1 MIIPVLL
8 ASQAGLCHRFRIKR
22 LETMN
27 ANLSTLRHTIARMEN
42 RPAAFLNPDRNLGQD
57 PVEDPRA
64 ESACGPQEGF
74 LKKNKTETNSFVS
87 LATGVETIDGLFANH
102 GLAGN
107 ALHEIHAPE
116 ARAAGAATGFL
127 TGLLVRLA
135 QTEPGQVPS
144 SRTPSTGAQ
153 ANRLGIGSCK
163 PILWVQDPASAREAG
178 RLHAPGLYAFGL
190 DPRRVITLAARS
202 MSETLWALEEGLSCQ
217 GLGAV
222 VGDVRGQSRALDLT
236 ATRRLA
242 LRAAKAQTPVLFLK
256 TSIPEDASAAR
267 SRWRVAPAASAPLG
281 QYHNGLGHPAWR
293 LELSKNRDGP
303 TGTWTLEWNPHDQS
317 FSLVATEPGL
327 AADSRPLAAAPAD
340 RPARPHPMGTVVAL
354 RHVG

>member
-1 MIIPVLL
+1 
-8 ASQAGLCHRFRIKR
+8 
-22 LETMN
+22 MN
-27 ANLSTLRHTIARMEN
+27 ADLSSLRRTIARMEN
-42 RPAAFLNPDRNLGQD
+42 RPAAFLNPDRTSPAPGD
-57 PVEDPRA
+57 APRS
-64 ESACGPQEGF
+64 ESAFGDCEGSRN
-74 LKKNKTETNSFVS
+74 KNKTETKSFPS
-87 LATGVETIDGLFANH
+87 LATGIETVDRLFANH
-102 GLAGN
+102 GLAGD

-135 QTEPGQVPS
+135 QTEPGI
-144 SRTPSTGAQ
+144 PSTQ
-153 ANRLGIGSCK
+153 APLTGGRLGIGSCK
-163 PILWVQDPASAREAG
+163 PVLWVQDPTSAREAG

-222 VGDVRGQSRALDLT
+222 IGDIRGQSRALDLT

-267 SRWRVAPAASAPLG
+267 SRWRVAPAPSTPLAD
-281 QYHNGLGHPAWR
+281 YCNGLGHPAWR
-293 LELSKNRDGP
+293 LELTKNRDGP
-303 TGTWTLEWNPHDQS
+303 TGAWTLEWNPHDQC
-317 FSLVATEPGL
+317 FSLVATQSGIT
-327 AADSRPLAAAPAD
+327 ADSGPLAAAPAD

>member
-1 MIIPVLL
+1 
-8 ASQAGLCHRFRIKR
+8 
-22 LETMN
+22 MN
-27 ANLSTLRHTIARMEN
+27 ADLSSLRRTIARMEN
-42 RPAAFLNPDRNLGQD
+42 RPAAFLGPDRTSSRDQGNG
-57 PVEDPRA
+57 PRT
-64 ESACGPQEGF
+64 ESAFEEDGASHRE
-74 LKKNKTETNSFVS
+74 NKTETKNIAS
-87 LATGVETIDGLFANH
+87 LATGIETVDSLFANH
-102 GLAGN
+102 GLAGD

-135 QTEPGQVPS
+135 QTEPG
-144 SRTPSTGAQ
+144 TPSAQPPFAGQRSGAGRPSG
-153 ANRLGIGSCK
+153 AGKSLGIGSCK
-163 PILWVQDPASAREAG
+163 PVLWVQDPTSAREAG

-222 VGDVRGQSRALDLT
+222 IGDVRGRSRALDLT

-242 LRAAKAQTPVLFLK
+242 LRAAKARTPVLFLK

-267 SRWRVAPAASAPLG
+267 SRWRVAPAPSAPVAD
-281 QYHNGLGHPAWR
+281 YRSGLGHPAWR
-293 LELSKNRDGP
+293 LELTKNRDGP
-303 TGTWTLEWNPHDQS
+303 TGTWTLEWNPHDQC
-317 FSLVATEPGL
+317 FRLVATQSGL
-327 AADSRPLAAAPAD
+327 AADSGPLAAAAAD

-354 RHVG
+354 RHAG